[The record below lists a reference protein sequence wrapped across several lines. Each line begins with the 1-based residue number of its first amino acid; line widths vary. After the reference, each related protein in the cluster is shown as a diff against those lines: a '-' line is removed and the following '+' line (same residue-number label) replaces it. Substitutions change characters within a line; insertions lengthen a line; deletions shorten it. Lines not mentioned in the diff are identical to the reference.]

1 MKKLLSLLLAAVLA
15 LGLSVS
21 ALAYEDTDPPQW
33 QQWGY
38 DSLEEY
44 LADWNETEEE
54 YYDEIAGTVAREKAY
69 PAWKAAYL
77 AAHPDYTAELLAEDD
92 PPLWQWWEYESKE
105 DFEADVCEDGQSY
118 EDWLTEWYLEDVFW
132 DAWYAAR
139 YAEQIAE
146 EKAELGLVYDVNV
159 MLGGKAL
166 AFSDAAPEIANG
178 RTMVPLRAVMEE
190 LGAAVDF
197 DDAAKTA
204 SIVRDGKTLSF
215 VLGSDRFTV
224 AENGETGEL
233 VLDSV
238 PYIKNDRIYVPIRF
252 VGDALGYEVLWSDTY
267 RTAVLID
274 KEAAVE
280 EFNKNFTVLNAV
292 LAMGSDLDR
301 TQTYKG
307 ESKLDL
313 KVTLFD
319 SINGDKTYAG
329 SVSAAVVQ
337 NGTAAQGTV
346 RYDVGDLLGLIA
358 ALGGEPDEA
367 DAEELDALTA
377 ALDDGIEM
385 IIDLDGGKLY
395 FRGSLF
401 ALAYG
406 DREARGDAWFSMD
419 FGALGMEA
427 FSALAELT
435 QKNYTIGEFVYLL
448 TRYKAL
454 EPVYLVESLAEA
466 EAELA
471 FLGDNHFTKRGN
483 VWHYEEALPGLD
495 GEGSGSVRMDVA
507 VKDGVATGVKGSLS
521 YDVENSWYAIGS
533 AAHLSC
539 DFDLS
544 PLNASLSGSFHMKNV
559 CLVEFS
565 LTAESKATPGTE
577 VPSAPPAGAEVI
589 DLFASLLGSSVG
601 IIGGADGPAAIWVA

>member
-1 MKKLLSLLLAAVLA
+1 MKKLLSLLLAAALA
-15 LGLSVS
+15 LIL
-21 ALAYEDTDPPQW
+21 AAPAPAYEDTDPPQW

-44 LADWNETEEE
+44 LAWNETEEE

-77 AAHPDYTAELLAEDD
+77 AAHPGYAEQLLAEDD
-92 PPLWQWWEYESKE
+92 PPIWQQWYYDSQEE
-105 DFEADVCEDGQSY
+105 FEAENCAAGQSY
-118 EDWLTEWYLEDVFW
+118 SDWLVEYWLEDEFWDEWYDS
-132 DAWYAAR
+132 Y
-139 YAEQIAE
+139 YAEQFRQ
-146 EKAELGLVYDVNV
+146 EKEALGLTFDVNV
-159 MLGGKAL
+159 MLDGKAL

-274 KEAAVE
+274 KEAAVA

-358 ALGGEPDEA
+358 ALDGEPDEA
-367 DAEELDALTA
+367 DAEDLGALTA

-406 DREARGDAWFSMD
+406 GNMDFDGDAWLSMD
-419 FGALGMEA
+419 FGALGMEG
-427 FSALAELT
+427 FSELAELAGKT
-435 QKNYTIGEFVYLL
+435 YTIGDLVYLL
-448 TRYKAL
+448 AGYEAL

-466 EAELA
+466 EADLA

-565 LTAESKATPGTE
+565 LTAESKAAPGTE

>member
-21 ALAYEDTDPPQW
+21 ALAWEDTDPPQW

-44 LADWNETEEE
+44 LADCGETEEE
-54 YYDEIAGTVAREKAY
+54 YYEEIAFFVRQEK
-69 PAWKAAYL
+69 
-77 AAHPDYTAELLAEDD
+77 E
-92 PPLWQWWEYESKE
+92 
-105 DFEADVCEDGQSY
+105 
-118 EDWLTEWYLEDVFW
+118 
-132 DAWYAAR
+132 
-139 YAEQIAE
+139 
-146 EKAELGLVYDVNV
+146 ELGLTFDINV
-159 MLGGKAL
+159 MLDGRAMG
-166 AFSDAAPEIANG
+166 FDVFEPEIVNG
-178 RTMVPLRAVMEE
+178 RVMIPVDA
-190 LGAAVDF
+190 LQLLAGGFFDYDSAAGTLTVE
-197 DDAAKTA
+197 K
-204 SIVRDGKTLSF
+204 DGKTLT
-215 VLGSDRFTV
+215 FTV
-224 AENGETGEL
+224 GGDRLSITEDGAVNEIALDAAPYVKEGGSVYTPLRAAAE
-233 VLDSV
+233 
-238 PYIKNDRIYVPIRF
+238 
-252 VGDALGYEVLWSDTY
+252 ALGYDVFWSDTY

-274 KEAAVE
+274 KEAAVA

-307 ESKLDL
+307 DSKLDV

-319 SINGDKTYAG
+319 SLDGDKTYSG

-358 ALGGEPDEA
+358 ALSGEPDEA
-367 DAEELDALTA
+367 DAEELDALAA

-401 ALAYG
+401 ALGYG
-406 DREARGDAWFSMD
+406 ADIDLDGDAWLSMD
-419 FGALGMEA
+419 FGALGMED
-427 FSALAELT
+427 FSALTELA
-435 QKNYTIGEFVYLL
+435 QKTYTIGDLVYLL
-448 TRYKAL
+448 AGYEAP

-466 EAELA
+466 ESELA
-471 FLGDNHFTKRGN
+471 FLGDSHFTKRGG
-483 VWHYEEALPGLD
+483 VWHYEETLPDLD
-495 GEGSGSVRMDVA
+495 GEGSGSVRMDVT
-507 VKDGVATGVKGSLS
+507 VKDGVATGVKASLS
-521 YDVENSWYAIGS
+521 YDIEDSWYAGIDS
-533 AAHLSC
+533 AARLSC

-544 PLNASLSGSFHMKNV
+544 PLKASLNGSFHLKNV
-559 CLVEFS
+559 CLVEFG
-565 LTAESKATPGTE
+565 LTAESKAAPGTE